1 MPARQGDRSHYHH
14 PVIAVSEEDLRKW
27 NNLRGAPLIVEH
39 GKDQKEPIQVGTMV
53 DSTIQKD
60 GSLYIVASV
69 HDDELGAT
77 VAKQIEQGGISG
89 FSIGYQVVPDVYGN
103 VAEKRLQEVRSKSAS
118 ALALLSF
125 IYLTLLFKVSLVVK
139 PFFEQAKISVCA
151 TSSDGDLY
159 KTDSAQNSLH
169 HLFVPMDNAT
179 NTSAPPAAA
188 AAVPQQS
195 TTATPKPPA
204 ATQAQPASQQESS
217 TADIKN
223 FAAEVELKQ
232 LREQQA
238 KKDAE
243 YEQEKNRAKE
253 MEAMLKKYKEKEDA
267 EKRAQIDAKV
277 KELETT
283 LKNVQQGLGL
293 NELPKELIEDQR
305 KVAEAQILMED
316 NNPYKRHVEVQASI
330 FNQVG
335 SALAS
340 KDQEMAKLRA
350 ELAAQKAELEE
361 ARQLTS
367 KMQTD
372 VKLASERIAASRDAI
387 FRGTSSTPA
396 ATPVSTSS
404 APAAAAVPVQA
415 SGSGL
420 PGYLHGSQMS
430 DILEVPHVKPNT
442 WEGQVYARDYNPS
455 FGAPRNFGIYGINA
469 SSSGNDS
476 FHAAATRRRV
486 FFNQCSRA
494 CFSVFFDCSHTRS

>member
-1 MPARQGDRSHYHH
+1 
-14 PVIAVSEEDLRKW
+14 
-27 NNLRGAPLIVEH
+27 
-39 GKDQKEPIQVGTMV
+39 
-53 DSTIQKD
+53 
-60 GSLYIVASV
+60 
-69 HDDELGAT
+69 
-77 VAKQIEQGGISG
+77 
-89 FSIGYQVVPDVYGN
+89 
-103 VAEKRLQEVRSKSAS
+103 
-118 ALALLSF
+118 
-125 IYLTLLFKVSLVVK
+125 
-139 PFFEQAKISVCA
+139 
-151 TSSDGDLY
+151 
-159 KTDSAQNSLH
+159 
-169 HLFVPMDNAT
+169 MDNAT

-316 NNPYKRHVEVQASI
+316 NNHYKRHVEVQASI
-330 FNQVG
+330 FYQVG

-442 WEGQVYARDYNPS
+442 WEGQVRS
-455 FGAPRNFGIYGINA
+455 KREHGVL
-469 SSSGNDS
+469 
-476 FHAAATRRRV
+476 V
-486 FFNQCSRA
+486 F
-494 CFSVFFDCSHTRS
+494 